1 MDAGEIAS
9 SDEEG
14 DVILGISVEPLESVQ
29 VQLATLQLPEGSSDN
44 SSGSN
49 ALVKRTAPLSTAVL
63 ARRIIR
69 NAFNFLSSFA
79 SGSSNGDVVPLK
91 AFQDWW
97 TKFEKKIEYDPT
109 FLERD
114 E

>member
-1 MDAGEIAS
+1 MVDGRE
-9 SDEEG
+9 DEDG

-29 VQLATLQLPEGSSDN
+29 AQLATLPTDATP
-44 SSGSN
+44 
-49 ALVKRTAPLSTAVL
+49 ALTTTAVVKQGATRPGTAVL

-69 NAFNFLSSFA
+69 NAFDFVSSFA
-79 SGSSNGDVVPLK
+79 SESSSGDVIPLK

-109 FLERD
+109 FLER
-114 E
+114 EE

>member
-1 MDAGEIAS
+1 MDAGEGAVAAE
-9 SDEEG
+9 EEG

-29 VQLATLQLPEGSSDN
+29 AQLAALQPSEGP
-44 SSGSN
+44 SG
-49 ALVKRTAPLSTAVL
+49 ALVKRTAPSTAVL

-69 NAFNFLSSFA
+69 NAFNFMSSFA
-79 SGSSNGDVVPLK
+79 SGSSSGDVIPLK

>member
-1 MDAGEIAS
+1 MDAGEGVVAAE
-9 SDEEG
+9 EEG

-29 VQLATLQLPEGSSDN
+29 AQLATLQPSEGL
-44 SSGSN
+44 SGTS
-49 ALVKRTAPLSTAVL
+49 VKHTAPPSTAVL

-69 NAFNFLSSFA
+69 NAFNFMSSFA
-79 SGSSNGDVVPLK
+79 SGSSSGDVIPLK

>member
-1 MDAGEIAS
+1 MDGGEAVGGR
-9 SDEEG
+9 EG
-14 DVILGISVEPLESVQ
+14 EGEAILGISVEPLESVQ
-29 VQLATLQLPEGSSDN
+29 VQLAALQSEETGS
-44 SSGSN
+44 
-49 ALVKRTAPLSTAVL
+49 AFVKHAAASSTAVL

-69 NAFNFLSSFA
+69 NAFNFMSSFA
-79 SGSSNGDVVPLK
+79 TGSSSGDVIPLK

>member
-1 MDAGEIAS
+1 MDGGEGAGVDAGE
-9 SDEEG
+9 
-14 DVILGISVEPLESVQ
+14 VILGISVEPLEIVQ
-29 VQLATLQLPEGSSDN
+29 AQLATLPTAGAVQAEGVSM
-44 SSGSN
+44 
-49 ALVKRTAPLSTAVL
+49 ALVKHTLAPTTTAL
-63 ARRIIR
+63 ARRIIK

-79 SGSSNGDVVPLK
+79 SGSPTGDVVPLK

-97 TKFEKKIEYDPT
+97 TKFERKIEHDPT

>member
-1 MDAGEIAS
+1 MDAGEGAIAA
-9 SDEEG
+9 DEEEG
-14 DVILGISVEPLESVQ
+14 VILGISVEPLESVQ
-29 VQLATLQLPEGSSDN
+29 AQLAALQPSEGP
-44 SSGSN
+44 SG
-49 ALVKRTAPLSTAVL
+49 ALVKRTAPSTAVL

-69 NAFNFLSSFA
+69 NAFNFMSSFA
-79 SGSSNGDVVPLK
+79 SGSSSGDVIPLK

>member
-1 MDAGEIAS
+1 MMDGGGEAVGGRE
-9 SDEEG
+9 EEG

-29 VQLATLQLPEGSSDN
+29 AQLAALQPEGIG
-44 SSGSN
+44 SGM
-49 ALVKRTAPLSTAVL
+49 LVKHVAPPSTAVL

-69 NAFNFLSSFA
+69 NAFNFMSSFA
-79 SGSSNGDVVPLK
+79 TGSSSGDVIPLK

>member
-1 MDAGEIAS
+1 MDAGEITS

-29 VQLATLQLPEGSSDN
+29 VQLATLQLPEGSSD
-44 SSGSN
+44 SSSNN

-79 SGSSNGDVVPLK
+79 SGSSSGDVVPLK

>member
-1 MDAGEIAS
+1 MMDGGGEAVGGH
-9 SDEEG
+9 EEG

-29 VQLATLQLPEGSSDN
+29 VQLAALQPEGIG
-44 SSGSN
+44 SG
-49 ALVKRTAPLSTAVL
+49 ALVKHVAAPSTAVL

-69 NAFNFLSSFA
+69 NAFNFMSSFA
-79 SGSSNGDVVPLK
+79 TGSSNGDVIPLK

>member
-1 MDAGEIAS
+1 MDAGEGVVAAE
-9 SDEEG
+9 EEG

-29 VQLATLQLPEGSSDN
+29 AQLATLQPL
-44 SSGSN
+44 SGT
-49 ALVKRTAPLSTAVL
+49 LVKHTAPPSTAVL

-69 NAFNFLSSFA
+69 NAFNFMSSFA
-79 SGSSNGDVVPLK
+79 SGSSSGDVIPLK

>member
-1 MDAGEIAS
+1 MDAGESALAA
-9 SDEEG
+9 EEDG
-14 DVILGISVEPLESVQ
+14 EVILGISVEPLESVQ
-29 VQLATLQLPEGSSDN
+29 AQLAALQPSEGP
-44 SSGSN
+44 SGGGGG
-49 ALVKRTAPLSTAVL
+49 ALVKHTAPLSTAVL

-79 SGSSNGDVVPLK
+79 SGSSSGDVIPLK